1 MRRARSVSSG
11 SCGGAAR
18 QVLCIDMD
26 GGTRG
31 AEMEV
36 EEAKAERV
44 LREHNGE
51 AVAALRFLVNQ

>member
-1 MRRARSVSSG
+1 MLARALG
-11 SCGGAAR
+11 SPVQGNLRHQALGDE
-18 QVLCIDMD
+18 DMFC
-26 GGTRG
+26 

-51 AVAALRFLVNQ
+51 AVAALRFLVNSA

>member
-1 MRRARSVSSG
+1 M
-11 SCGGAAR
+11 
-18 QVLCIDMD
+18 LCIDMD